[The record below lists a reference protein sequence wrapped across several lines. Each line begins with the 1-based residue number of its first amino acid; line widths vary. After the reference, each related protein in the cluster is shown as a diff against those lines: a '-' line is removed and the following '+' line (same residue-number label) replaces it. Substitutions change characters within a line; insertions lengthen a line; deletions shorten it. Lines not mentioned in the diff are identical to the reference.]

1 MRRLLSLFTLSAI
14 AMLTAAPCHAAPPS
28 RDSVEALL
36 SVIDMQKT
44 YDGTF
49 ETMHKSMDK
58 AFAGMPQMQSLTPE
72 QHRRFD
78 VAMSRMMT
86 VMHDEMDWNKL
97 KPEFVQMYME
107 TFSQE
112 DVDGLLAFY
121 RSPAGK
127 AMLEKMPLLM
137 AKMMQMTQT
146 RMQTLMPRVMATVQ
160 QAMQEPDE
168 APAKAP

>member
-1 MRRLLSLFTLSAI
+1 MRRLLSLFAVSA
-14 AMLTAAPCHAAPPS
+14 ALAAAPCHAAPPS

-36 SVIDMQKT
+36 SVVDMQKT

-49 ETMHKSMDK
+49 ETMRKSMDK

-137 AKMMQMTQT
+137 SKMMQMTQT

-160 QAMQEPDE
+160 QAMQEPGE